1 LSGDGFD
8 RAYIADM
15 VAGHEKAVADFTAE
29 SKTGTDSDVKAWAG
43 KTLPTIQAHFKMAQ
57 DLDKE
62 VAVSTSGSKK

>member
-1 LSGDGFD
+1 
-8 RAYIADM
+8 
-15 VAGHEKAVADFTAE
+15 
-29 SKTGTDSDVKAWAG
+29 VKAWAG